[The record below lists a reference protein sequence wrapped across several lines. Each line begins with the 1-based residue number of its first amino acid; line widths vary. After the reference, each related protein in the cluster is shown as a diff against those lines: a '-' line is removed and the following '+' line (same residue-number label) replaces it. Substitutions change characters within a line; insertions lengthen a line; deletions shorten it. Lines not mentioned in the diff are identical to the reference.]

1 MKQKQSSY
9 YNNKNINKNFQKD
22 DKKQYLNIPE
32 KYLNLLP
39 KEQKKWPS
47 FSALSNYILLSVP
60 LDNFCYT
67 DKIDGLHIHLLIFEK
82 KIYNVSKTE
91 KILLIENIEK
101 MNFNG
106 DCIIEAELYND
117 CYFIFDVVYLNGVDY
132 SDKYIYE
139 RIGSIKQYMNELGPS
154 FKLKNYNTIPDL
166 NFLLEYIKKDKSP
179 EGNDIDGVI
188 LQRTDKP
195 YFQENLKEFFTFK
208 LKPPHLN
215 TIDFLL
221 KYNYNK
227 KYYNL
232 YLKGN
237 YYEDYYNN
245 FKKLPKEK
253 SIYKINDVNKAIDG
267 NKCTL
272 RDKEKVLIYFDS
284 PFYPNLGIMKIDKNW
299 NKNNYNERAI
309 KLIDELIEEM
319 DRNPQLYNNKIVELS
334 LTGDKKWVPLKIRSD
349 KTLPNSYRV
358 GLSNISIIFDPIK
371 PSESIYFQKKILLSS
386 EDQDIIHKIN
396 QIFRKYI
403 IEMYI
408 NYYGKHSSVID
419 LCGGRGADEFNL
431 YSNGVSN
438 FFVIDSDS
446 TALKRYFERTYKLV
460 SKIWS
465 NNKKEYSPLTDHY
478 YDNLSWCREYITLN
492 FLNYKLDKDYEKIKE
507 DLSSRNEFCA
517 IKKKVDI
524 VIMNF
529 AIHYLCDEKE
539 KITKLCEF
547 VQDVLSDNGIFI
559 ITYFDGDEV
568 LKNKEKNV
576 AKIGP
581 FNIEI
586 IKEEDNVTI
595 AKMPLP
601 TIKTGND
608 INDIY
613 REEPLVHK
621 KMISEI
627 ENYFDLY
634 EEYYIYD
641 KCKEYV
647 DKIMNVD
654 KYIDYYKLIKVG
666 IYNKK
671 ENN

>member
-1 MKQKQSSY
+1 
-9 YNNKNINKNFQKD
+9 
-22 DKKQYLNIPE
+22 
-32 KYLNLLP
+32 
-39 KEQKKWPS
+39 
-47 FSALSNYILLSVP
+47 
-60 LDNFCYT
+60 
-67 DKIDGLHIHLLIFEK
+67 
-82 KIYNVSKTE
+82 
-91 KILLIENIEK
+91 
-101 MNFNG
+101 
-106 DCIIEAELYND
+106 
-117 CYFIFDVVYLNGVDY
+117 
-132 SDKYIYE
+132 
-139 RIGSIKQYMNELGPS
+139 
-154 FKLKNYNTIPDL
+154 
-166 NFLLEYIKKDKSP
+166 
-179 EGNDIDGVI
+179 
-188 LQRTDKP
+188 
-195 YFQENLKEFFTFK
+195 
-208 LKPPHLN
+208 
-215 TIDFLL
+215 
-221 KYNYNK
+221 
-227 KYYNL
+227 
-232 YLKGN
+232 
-237 YYEDYYNN
+237 
-245 FKKLPKEK
+245 
-253 SIYKINDVNKAIDG
+253 
-267 NKCTL
+267 
-272 RDKEKVLIYFDS
+272 
-284 PFYPNLGIMKIDKNW
+284 MKIDKNW

-334 LTGDKKWVPLKIRSD
+334 LTEDKKWVPLKIRSD

-408 NYYGKHSSVID
+408 NDYGKHSSVID

-431 YSNGVSN
+431 YSNGISN

-460 SKIWS
+460 SKIWN

-641 KCKEYV
+641 QCKEYV
-647 DKIMNVD
+647 DKIINVD

-671 ENN
+671 GK